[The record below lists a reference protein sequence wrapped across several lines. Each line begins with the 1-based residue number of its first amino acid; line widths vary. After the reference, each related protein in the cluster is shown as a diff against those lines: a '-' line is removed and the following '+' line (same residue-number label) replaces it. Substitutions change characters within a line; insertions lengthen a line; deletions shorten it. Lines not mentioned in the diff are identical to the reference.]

1 MRSLRGRILITA
13 SLVLAGFLG
22 GAGVLLD
29 RAFRESAL
37 DGVEDRLRG
46 RVFLLLGAADF
57 DTSSVADLIDVL
69 PDPALSTP
77 GSGHYARIVVPD
89 VETAWSSRSML
100 GLELDDVPL
109 ATTGAW
115 RLLQVSS
122 TAGERLFA
130 LTYGI
135 LWEGSGDSVPRH
147 FVIEAYES
155 ETLYRATVS
164 QFRRSLWSWFAAL
177 SVALLFVQAFNLN
190 RGLRPLTSVGDE
202 VRAIEEGTQE
212 AIAGSYPIELAT
224 LTRNLNKLLRQNR
237 DSLQRYRNALGDLAH
252 SIKTPLAVLRGEVE
266 RGPAGAFPSDS
277 MLEQIERIDR
287 TVQYHLQRAAAAG
300 NAQLAPARPVAPV
313 IARVL
318 DSLRKV
324 YAGHDLAGHDLVI
337 DTVVEPDA
345 LFPGDDG
352 DLMEI
357 VGNLADNACKWARH
371 RVIVEALGER
381 EANGVRHLELRVH
394 DDGPGIPS
402 DQIERLMQRGIRLD
416 ESVEGHG
423 IGLAIVRDMV
433 EGAYR
438 GQLTLTSSTQGTTAT
453 VKLAWS

>member
-46 RVFLLLGAADF
+46 SVFLLLGAANF
-57 DTSSVADLIDVL
+57 DTPSVSDLIDSL

-77 GSGHYARIVVPD
+77 GSGRYARIVAPD
-89 VETAWSSRSML
+89 AQVAWSSRSML
-100 GLELDDVPL
+100 GLELEDVPL

-122 TAGERLFA
+122 KAGERLFV

-147 FVIEAYES
+147 FIIEAYES
-155 ETLYRATVS
+155 EELYRATVS

-177 SVALLFVQAFNLN
+177 SVTLLFVQAYNLN
-190 RGLRPLTSVGDE
+190 RGLRPLASVGDE

-212 AIAGSYPIELAT
+212 AIAGSYPVELAT

-252 SIKTPLAVLRGEVE
+252 SIKTPLAVLRSELE
-266 RGPAGAFPSDS
+266 RGPADAVPCDS
-277 MLEQIERIDR
+277 MLEQVERIDR
-287 TVQYHLQRAAAAG
+287 TVQYHLQRAATAG

-324 YAGHDLAGHDLVI
+324 YFERNLVI
-337 DTVVEPDA
+337 ETALEPGA
-345 LFPGDDG
+345 LFPGDEG

-371 RVIVEALGER
+371 RVLVEALGER
-381 EANGVRHLELRVH
+381 GPNGGGRLELRVR

-438 GQLTLTSSTQGTTAT
+438 GQLSLTSSTRGTTAT
-453 VKLAWS
+453 VKLTWS

>member
-22 GAGVLLD
+22 GVGVLLD

-46 RVFLLLGAADF
+46 HVFLLLGVADF
-57 DTSSVADLIDVL
+57 DAPSLADLIDAL

-77 GSGHYARIVVPD
+77 GSGHYARIVGPD
-89 VETAWSSRSML
+89 AQDAWSSRSML

-122 TAGERLFA
+122 AAGERLFA

-155 ETLYRATVS
+155 EALYRATVS
-164 QFRRSLWSWFAAL
+164 RFRRSLWSWFAAL

-190 RGLRPLTSVGDE
+190 RGLRPLASVGDE
-202 VRAIEEGTQE
+202 VRAIEEGIQE
-212 AIAGSYPIELAT
+212 KIAGSYPVELTT

-252 SIKTPLAVLRGEVE
+252 SIKTPLAVLRSEVE
-266 RGPAGAFPSDS
+266 RGPDEALARDS

-287 TVQYHLQRAAAAG
+287 TVQYHLQRAATAG
-300 NAQLAPARPVAPV
+300 NAQLGPARPVAPV
-313 IARVL
+313 ITRVL
-318 DSLRKV
+318 NSLRKV
-324 YAGHDLAGHDLVI
+324 YVERNLVI
-337 DTVVEPDA
+337 ETALAPDA

-352 DLMEI
+352 DMMEI

-371 RVIVEALGER
+371 RVIVEALGKHES
-381 EANGVRHLELRVH
+381 NGVRRLEIRVR
-394 DDGPGIPS
+394 DDGPGMPP
-402 DQIERLMQRGIRLD
+402 DQIERLMRRGTRLD

-438 GQLTLTSSTQGTTAT
+438 GQLAVTSSADGTTAT
-453 VKLAWS
+453 VKLSWA